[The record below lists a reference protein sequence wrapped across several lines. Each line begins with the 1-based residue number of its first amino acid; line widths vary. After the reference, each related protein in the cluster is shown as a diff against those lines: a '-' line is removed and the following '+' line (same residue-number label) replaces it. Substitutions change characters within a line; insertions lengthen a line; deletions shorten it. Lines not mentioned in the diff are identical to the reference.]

1 MPSGGHMTRSRQKSV
16 GSFAII
22 AVAFLLILVASG
34 PTAQSTPVPF
44 GEIVGVASFGS
55 NLLAQARTS
64 LASGGGPA
72 HGGSDQCAG
81 ADDGGDPCDAFPGA
95 SLDPA
100 GSQPY
105 WTNLSG
111 PIAPPRDAFVSMT
124 YDFAD
129 QYVVL
134 FGGLDASAFAT
145 NYTWIFANGTWTNIT
160 STAGPAPSARFDTAM
175 TYDATDGY
183 ILAFGGSSTENC
195 ACNDTWSFV
204 HGKWNRIDAVPPY
217 GYSSGGVE
225 VGRFSMTYD
234 PADGYVLATDGTD
247 TWRYSSGVWSSF
259 CGTNCTNFISA
270 PGLQGTVAYDAS
282 DGYVVFLGS
291 AFNTDSLPSVAQ
303 GSYTWKFSGGTWTN
317 LTATAGTA
325 PPAREYASLVSDSA
339 TGGLSL
345 FGGLSSTATGGF
357 DDLNDTWMFVNGTW
371 SRLSSA
377 PSPQG
382 VFGAGIADDGVG
394 SFVVLFGGESGNG
407 NAWNLNYT
415 WVWGSSPPIGELS
428 LTIDPQIPDPGTNA
442 SFNVTFA
449 GGVAPFSYYW
459 SFGDGG
465 SSSAQNP
472 VHVFAADGYFDVQVW
487 VNDSA
492 GQSVNASLRIHA
504 YTPLSVSALLASPDP
519 AILGEAVNFTASA
532 TGGAPPYTF
541 SWAFGD
547 GGLGGNLST
556 ISHIYTTNGPFQAE
570 VSVADSAGGVAH
582 AFLNV
587 SIQLEALAGSTAT
600 AGTSPLTVTFVGQAE
615 GGTPPY
621 TFAWNFGDST
631 PVSTLQNPTH
641 RFNASGDYKVSL
653 TVVDAR
659 GDRSTSTLT
668 INVGSSAATS
678 PLSSDW
684 FDAIALAAGVGGTV
698 AVAWGVDRARQRSH
712 RAEGRQWVEELT
724 TTPEHTDESKHR

>member
-1 MPSGGHMTRSRQKSV
+1 MSSRARLVTAVALSLLSVLGALCSGAPTSMESGPLTTSAEV
-16 GSFAII
+16 GSTGNLMI
-22 AVAFLLILVASG
+22 AR
-34 PTAQSTPVPF
+34 
-44 GEIVGVASFGS
+44 
-55 NLLAQARTS
+55 AQAS
-64 LASGGGPA
+64 LEHGGGPA
-72 HGGSDQCAG
+72 HLD
-81 ADDGGDPCDAFPGA
+81 
-95 SLDPA
+95 SLDCGAAVSSSILCSGTSADALSP
-100 GSQPY
+100 STQSPR

-111 PIAPPRDAFVSMT
+111 PIAPPRNAFVSMT

-145 NYTWIFANGTWTNIT
+145 NYTWTFANGTWTNIT
-160 STAGPAPSARFDTAM
+160 STAGPAPSARYDMAM

-183 ILAFGGSSTENC
+183 VLAFGGSSTGNC

-204 HGKWNRIDAVPPY
+204 HGKWNRTDAVPPY
-217 GYSSGGVE
+217 EYSGGGVE
-225 VGRFSMTYD
+225 VERFSMTYD

-247 TWRYSSGVWSSF
+247 TWRYSSGIWSSF
-259 CGTNCTNFISA
+259 CGTNCTNFIPA

-282 DGYVVFLGS
+282 DGYVIFLGS
-291 AFNTDSLPSVAQ
+291 AFNVDSLPSVAQ

-357 DDLNDTWMFVNGTW
+357 DYLNDTWMFVNGTW

-382 VFGAGIADDGVG
+382 VFGAGIADDAVG

-428 LTIDPQIPDPGTNA
+428 LTIDPHIPDPGTNA

-465 SSSAQNP
+465 SSPAQNP
-472 VHVFAADGYFDVQVW
+472 VHVFAADGYFVVQVW

-492 GQSVNASLRIHA
+492 GQSAKASLRIHA

-532 TGGAPPYTF
+532 TGGTPPYTF

-547 GGLGGNLST
+547 GGLGGNLSSIT
-556 ISHIYTTNGPFQAE
+556 HVYTTNGPFEAQIT
-570 VSVADSAGGVAH
+570 VSDVDGGLSRGFV
-582 AFLNV
+582 NV
-587 SIQLEALAGSTAT
+587 TIKLEALAGSSDTSGA
-600 AGTSPLTVTFVGQAE
+600 SPLTVSFVGQAQ
-615 GGTPPY
+615 GGVPPY
-621 TFAWNFGDST
+621 RFEWSFGDGSKSSIQDPQHT
-631 PVSTLQNPTH
+631 YNS
-641 RFNASGDYKVSL
+641 SGHYIAAL
-653 TVVDAR
+653 TVTDSR
-659 GDRSTSTLT
+659 NNMSSSSLSID
-668 INVGSSAATS
+668 VGGGPSVSGPS
-678 PLSSDW
+678 SSDW
-684 FDAIALAAGVGGTV
+684 FYASLAAAAGIASMAAVWSAVTV
-698 AVAWGVDRARQRSH
+698 RRRGQQR
-712 RAEGRQWVEELT
+712 EGEHWVEELT
-724 TTPEHTDESKHR
+724 SGEEPETGRMPPRPR